1 MTVEELLTEIRRK
14 LDDEVTPPL
23 WADADLFRYLNNAVD
38 EVCER
43 TRVLQDSTS
52 DVCSITLAADTA
64 SYTLDPSVF
73 AVRRARIEG
82 QRDPLDLVNAKD
94 LDRLS
99 PGWDDS
105 TLASTGT
112 PTHAVFDLGDTTITL
127 HPAPSEEM
135 TLRLT
140 VWRRAIESEILEDDA
155 DEPVIPAR
163 FHRKLVDWVLFEAY
177 SDSDTEKRNEE
188 KAALH
193 EAAFERAV
201 GRRPSAHEMR
211 QWSTARTTGIKAH
224 WF

>member
-1 MTVEELLTEIRRK
+1 MTVEELLTEIRLK
-14 LDDEVTPPL
+14 LHDAVEPYL
-23 WADADLFRYLNNAVD
+23 WADTDLIRYLNNAVD

-64 SYTLDPSVF
+64 SYTLDPALF
-73 AVRRARIEG
+73 AVRRARIDG
-82 QRDPLDLVNAKD
+82 QRNPLTLVNAKD

-112 PTHAVFDLGDTTITL
+112 PTHAVFDLGDGTITL

-135 TLRLT
+135 TLRMT
-140 VWRRAIESEILEDDA
+140 VWRRAIESEILEDEQ
-155 DEPVIPAR
+155 DEPAIPAR
-163 FHRKLVDWVLFEAY
+163 FHRKLVDWVLHEAY
-177 SDSDTEKRNEE
+177 THADSENRNDE
-188 KAALH
+188 KARQH
-193 EAAFERAV
+193 EEAFERAV
-201 GRRPSAHEMR
+201 GRRPTAHELR